1 MSTLAAKL
9 GAGDDAGA
17 VDELVAV
24 WAKVPSTRIAE
35 LVTTLSARLPRET
48 APAKVGER
56 EERWLALAETRSH
69 AVVPTL
75 LSFEW
80 PVHPREAKA
89 RMQLLQQFAPDPRI
103 AHAIRELWLAGRYRT
118 APGRPFWNQGFRLL
132 LGWNDPG
139 VAAALAVKTGIIDE
153 YIVVDVTKRLK
164 GKPLPAEPELPA
176 DIAALL
182 DEHGTRPRT
191 ADRATRAS
199 LLAAIYA
206 DPTDDDARLVYADFL
221 NEEGDARGELIQL
234 MHAVEHGRGSAKM
247 EARIRALLRTAGKQW
262 LDGLGTMGRHPAF
275 RCGFASKLSL
285 EGKIDP
291 SVPAWAT
298 IETLVCGT
306 ATGVTAALRHPNL
319 KHLRHLDGVPADM
332 LGHVVKVD
340 RELERLGISP
350 GEDLAPVPESK
361 LRVRHLAVFNDV
373 TYRRAQPLADV
384 LRWFDRSAFR
394 RDARVLEVSGVD
406 GARPIRPWLAA
417 NDRIESFRLWPR
429 VAHRY
434 PLDMLG
440 QENLE
445 LRLDRDA
452 SLHVLWHA
460 PTFEARDDKALR
472 EAVAELG
479 GPFEKVHVTPPPR
492 MSRARRDAVVTSVR
506 TATKAEPEVS

>member
-1 MSTLAAKL
+1 
-9 GAGDDAGA
+9 
-17 VDELVAV
+17 
-24 WAKVPSTRIAE
+24 
-35 LVTTLSARLPRET
+35 
-48 APAKVGER
+48 
-56 EERWLALAETRSH
+56 
-69 AVVPTL
+69 
-75 LSFEW
+75 
-80 PVHPREAKA
+80 
-89 RMQLLQQFAPDPRI
+89 
-103 AHAIRELWLAGRYRT
+103 
-118 APGRPFWNQGFRLL
+118 
-132 LGWNDPG
+132 
-139 VAAALAVKTGIIDE
+139 
-153 YIVVDVTKRLK
+153 
-164 GKPLPAEPELPA
+164 
-176 DIAALL
+176 
-182 DEHGTRPRT
+182 
-191 ADRATRAS
+191 
-199 LLAAIYA
+199 
-206 DPTDDDARLVYADFL
+206 
-221 NEEGDARGELIQL
+221 
-234 MHAVEHGRGSAKM
+234 
-247 EARIRALLRTAGKQW
+247 
-262 LDGLGTMGRHPAF
+262 
-275 RCGFASKLSL
+275 
-285 EGKIDP
+285 
-291 SVPAWAT
+291 
-298 IETLVCGT
+298 
-306 ATGVTAALRHPNL
+306 
-319 KHLRHLDGVPADM
+319 M